1 MAKVL
6 MHVSACYDGET
17 TPAGEVL
24 VCDPEFAKRA
34 VLFGHG
40 DLLDAGA
47 PLSFEAACERLRATA
62 DEVVAAAAIRAQALA
77 ERAQG

>member
-6 MHVSACYDGET
+6 MHVSACYEGET

-40 DLLDAGA
+40 DLLEAGE
-47 PLSFEAACERLRATA
+47 PLGFEAACERLRASA
-62 DEVVAAAAIRAQALA
+62 DEVAQWAPIRAQALA
-77 ERAQG
+77 ERAGG

>member
-6 MHVSACYDGET
+6 MHVSACYDGES

-24 VCDPEFAKRA
+24 VCDADFAKRV

-40 DLLDAGA
+40 DLLEAGE
-47 PLSFEAACERLRATA
+47 PLGFEAACEKLRATA
-62 DEVVAAAAIRAQALA
+62 DEVAAAAATRAQALA
-77 ERAQG
+77 ERAEG